1 MSHMSQEWEESQ
13 RQSNLTLNT
22 RKYSSIITILVDVS
36 LQADYD
42 GLSIKTW
49 TFCLWNKWIMGFLNY
64 FLDYFWTLHDCATD
78 NFNRERY

>member
-22 RKYSSIITILVDVS
+22 RKYSSFITILADVS

-49 TFCLWNKWIMGFLNY
+49 TVCLWNKWIMGFL
-64 FLDYFWTLHDCATD
+64 DYFWTLHGCATD
-78 NFNRERY
+78 NRERDINSYMK